1 MAKSKRTSVRLT
13 LQQAKLILLAKAVEE
28 SNDAHIK
35 WTSADAEAASLRAAH
50 TVGESADA
58 VKLLT
63 ERAKVVLRTASERGV
78 NTTIST
84 KARLPKFFSPLF
96 VLLTFV
102 LGALTD
108 RIASPEHIVNLL
120 SPPYWGV
127 ILWNLVVY
135 IALFCC
141 AIGLVGTGTNRFALP
156 LRSSLN
162 AFVQKTS
169 YGTFRRS
176 GFKSHFYSEW
186 ASFVA
191 PLIRMNVART
201 LHFAALFFALGI
213 VMSLLVRGFGTSY
226 WAGWESTWLA
236 ESPESVKTFID
247 YTYGLIPA
255 VGPLPPMPDLAQI
268 VQMRADRLP
277 YLETPVSAAPWLI
290 RMMILMGVVVIFPR
304 LIFACFDTW
313 RMNRFKALTSLSI
326 ESSYFENIL
335 VQCAQDA
342 VLGNLLIVT
351 SSVNRPL
358 RDQTTTILCKHWGN
372 VEDSAVKTV
381 DFDDE
386 EATIPA
392 IPSGPR
398 KPIVLVWFDGIE
410 TPEEEVHGAVLERLR
425 QVYES
430 EGAAVFAA
438 LIDMKEF
445 TQRFSSMPT
454 RIKERQEAWEALSNA
469 HQLKLFVLGDSSES
483 QLETIKTIRAWAA
496 PRISSDQNISVTDT
510 DKKEMNNEQ

>member
-1 MAKSKRTSVRLT
+1 MATSKRSLVRLT
-13 LQQAKLILLAKAVEE
+13 LQQAKIILLAKAVEE
-28 SNDAHIK
+28 SKDPHIK

-58 VKLLT
+58 VKLLV
-63 ERAKVVLRTASERGV
+63 ERAKAVLRTAAERGV
-78 NTTIST
+78 NTTVST
-84 KARLPKFFSPLF
+84 KARLPQFFSPLF
-96 VLLTFV
+96 VLMAFV

-127 ILWNLVVY
+127 ILWNIVVY

-162 AFVQKTS
+162 AFVQKAS
-169 YGTFRRS
+169 YGTLRRS

-186 ASFVA
+186 SSFVA

-213 VMSLLVRGFGTSY
+213 IVSLLVRGFGTSY

-236 ESPESVKTFID
+236 ESPESVKAFID

-255 VGPLPPMPDLAQI
+255 VGPLPSIPDLAQI
-268 VQMRADRLP
+268 VEMRADRLP
-277 YLETPVSAAPWLI
+277 YLESPVSAAPWLI
-290 RMMILMGVVVIFPR
+290 RMMTLMGIAVIVPR

-313 RMNRFKALTSLSI
+313 RMGRFKTQTSLSI
-326 ESSYFENIL
+326 ESPYYENIL

-342 VLGNLLIVT
+342 VLGNLLIIT

-358 RDQTTTILCKHWGN
+358 RDQTTSILCKHWGN
-372 VEDSAVKTV
+372 AEDSAVKTV

-386 EATIPA
+386 EASIPA
-392 IPSGPR
+392 LPSGPR
-398 KPIVLVWFDGIE
+398 KPIVLVWFDSVE
-410 TPEEEVHGAVLERLR
+410 TPEEEVHGAVIERLC
-425 QVYES
+425 QAYES
-430 EGAAVFAA
+430 NSSAVFAA
-438 LIDMKEF
+438 LLDMKEF
-445 TQRFSSMPT
+445 SQRFSSMPA
-454 RIKERQEAWEALSNA
+454 RIKERQEAWEALCNL
-469 HQLKLFVLGDSSES
+469 HQVKLFTLLDSSES
-483 QLETIKTIRAWAA
+483 QLQAIKTIRAWAA
-496 PRISSDQNISVTDT
+496 PRISCEQVIPVTDT
-510 DKKEMNNEQ
+510 DKKETNNEQ

>member
-63 ERAKVVLRTASERGV
+63 ERAKVVLRTASERGT
-78 NTTIST
+78 NTAIST
-84 KARLPKFFSPLF
+84 KARLPQFFSPLF
-96 VLLTFV
+96 VLLAFV

-156 LRSSLN
+156 LRSLN

-169 YGTFRRS
+169 YGTLRRS

-186 ASFVA
+186 SSFVA

-213 VMSLLVRGFGTSY
+213 IVSLLVRGFGTSY

-236 ESPESVKTFID
+236 ESPESVKAFID

-255 VGPLPPMPDLAQI
+255 VGPLPSMPDLAQI
-268 VQMRADRLP
+268 VAMRADRLP
-277 YLETPVSAAPWLI
+277 YLETPASAAPWLI
-290 RMMILMGVVVIFPR
+290 RMMLLMGVVVIVPR

-313 RMNRFKALTSLSI
+313 RMGRFKTQTSLSI
-326 ESSYFENIL
+326 DSPYYANIL

-342 VLGNLLIVT
+342 VLGNLLIIT

-358 RDQTTTILCKHWGN
+358 RDQTTSILCKHWGN
-372 VEDSAVKTV
+372 AEDSTVKSV

-386 EATIPA
+386 ESSIPA
-392 IPSGPR
+392 VPSGPR
-398 KPIVLVWFDGIE
+398 NPIVLIWFDGIE
-410 TPEEEVHGAVLERLR
+410 TPEEEVHGAVIERLR
-425 QVYES
+425 QAYES
-430 EGAAVFAA
+430 NSSAVFAA
-438 LIDMKEF
+438 LLDMKEF
-445 TQRFSSMPT
+445 AQRFSSMPA

-469 HQLKLFVLGDSSES
+469 LQLKLFVLHNSSES
-483 QLETIKTIRAWAA
+483 QLEAIKQIRAWAA
-496 PRISSDQNISVTDT
+496 PQISSNQIIPVTDI
-510 DKKEMNNEQ
+510 KEMNNEQ

>member
-13 LQQAKLILLAKAVEE
+13 LQQAKLILLAKAIEE
-28 SNDAHIK
+28 SNDDHIK
-35 WTSADAEAASLRAAH
+35 WTTADAEAASLRAAH

-63 ERAKVVLRTASERGV
+63 ERAKVVLRTATERGV
-78 NTTIST
+78 NTAVST
-84 KARLPKFFSPLF
+84 KARLPQFFSTLF
-96 VLLTFV
+96 ILLAFV

-108 RIASPEHIVNLL
+108 RIGSPEHIVNLL

-186 ASFVA
+186 SSFVA

-255 VGPLPPMPDLAQI
+255 VGPIPPMPDLAQI

-313 RMNRFKALTSLSI
+313 RMNRFKSQTMLSI

-351 SSVNRPL
+351 SSVNRSL
-358 RDQTTTILCKHWGN
+358 RDQTTSILCKHWGN
-372 VEDSAVKTV
+372 AEDSVVKSV

-386 EATIPA
+386 KSSIPA
-392 IPSGPR
+392 IPASPR
-398 KPIVLVWFDGIE
+398 KPIVLVWFDGVE
-410 TPEEEVHGAVLERLR
+410 TPEEEVHGAVIERLR
-425 QVYES
+425 KSYES
-430 EGAAVFAA
+430 NDSAVFAA
-438 LIDMKEF
+438 LLDMKEF
-445 TQRFSSMPT
+445 SQRFASMT
-454 RIKERQEAWEALSNA
+454 DRIKERQEAWEALYNL
-469 HQLKLFVLGDSSES
+469 HQVKLFALHESSES
-483 QLETIKTIRAWAA
+483 QLQVIKTIRAWAA
-496 PRISSDQNISVTDT
+496 PRISSDQITSVTDT
-510 DKKEMNNEQ
+510 DKKEMDNEH

>member
-13 LQQAKLILLAKAVEE
+13 LQQAKLILLAKAIEE
-28 SNDAHIK
+28 SNDTHIK
-35 WTSADAEAASLRAAH
+35 WTSADAEASSLRAAH

-84 KARLPKFFSPLF
+84 KARLPRFFSPLF
-96 VLLTFV
+96 VLLAFV

-169 YGTFRRS
+169 YGTLRRS

-213 VMSLLVRGFGTSY
+213 IVSLLVRGFGTSY

-236 ESPESVKTFID
+236 ESPESVKAFID
-247 YTYGLIPA
+247 YTYGFIPS

-268 VQMRADRLP
+268 VEMRADRLP
-277 YLETPVSAAPWLI
+277 YLETPISAAPWLI
-290 RMMILMGVVVIFPR
+290 RMMILMGAVVIIPR
-304 LIFACFDTW
+304 LIFACFDSW
-313 RMNRFKALTSLSI
+313 RMNRFKSQTMLSI
-326 ESSYFENIL
+326 ESPYFENIL

-342 VLGNLLIVT
+342 VLGNLLLIT

-358 RDQTTTILCKHWGN
+358 RDQTTAILCKHWGN
-372 VEDSAVKTV
+372 AEDSAVQAV
-381 DFDDE
+381 NFDDE
-386 EATIPA
+386 GASLPT

-398 KPIVLVWFDGIE
+398 KPIALVWFDGIE
-410 TPEEEVHGAVLERLR
+410 TPEDEVHGAVIERLR
-425 QVYES
+425 QSCEFNGS
-430 EGAAVFAA
+430 AVFAA
-438 LIDMKEF
+438 LLDMKEF
-445 TQRFSSMPT
+445 AQRFAWMPA
-454 RIKERQEAWEALSNA
+454 RIKERQEAWESLGNL
-469 HQLKLFVLGDSSES
+469 HQTKLFVLHDSSES
-483 QLETIKTIRAWAA
+483 QLQVIKTIRAWAA
-496 PRISSDQNISVTDT
+496 PRISADQIGPMTDT
-510 DKKEMNNEQ
+510 DKKEIDNEH

>member
-13 LQQAKLILLAKAVEE
+13 LQQAKLILLAKAIEE

-63 ERAKVVLRTASERGV
+63 ERAKVVLRTASERGA
-78 NTTIST
+78 NTTVST
-84 KARLPKFFSPLF
+84 KARLPQFFSPIF
-96 VLLTFV
+96 VLLAFV

-127 ILWNLVVY
+127 ILWNLFVY

-156 LRSSLN
+156 LRNSLN

-169 YGTFRRS
+169 YGTLRRS

-186 ASFVA
+186 SSFVA

-213 VMSLLVRGFGTSY
+213 IVSLLVRGFGTSY

-236 ESPESVKTFID
+236 ESPESVKAFID

-255 VGPLPPMPDLAQI
+255 VGPLPRMPDLAQI
-268 VQMRADRLP
+268 VEMRADRLP
-277 YLETPVSAAPWLI
+277 YLESPVSAAPWLI
-290 RMMILMGVVVIFPR
+290 RMMILMGVVVIVPR

-313 RMNRFKALTSLSI
+313 RMNRFKSQTSLSI

-358 RDQTTTILCKHWGN
+358 RDQTTSVLCKHWGSA
-372 VEDSAVKTV
+372 EDSVVETI

-386 EATIPA
+386 EANVPA
-392 IPSGPR
+392 VPLGPR
-398 KPIVLVWFDGIE
+398 KPIVLVWLDGIE
-410 TPEEEVHGAVLERLR
+410 TPEEEVHGAVIERLR
-425 QVYES
+425 QAYES
-430 EGAAVFAA
+430 NSSAVFAA
-438 LIDMKEF
+438 LLDMKEF
-445 TQRFSSMPT
+445 AQRFASMLA
-454 RIKERQEAWEALSNA
+454 RIKERQEAWESLSNL
-469 HQLKLFVLGDSSES
+469 HQVKLFVLHDTSES
-483 QLETIKTIRAWAA
+483 QLQVIKKVRAWAA
-496 PRISSDQNISVTDT
+496 PRISSDQTVHVTDN
-510 DKKEMNNEQ
+510 KEKNNEQ

>member
-1 MAKSKRTSVRLT
+1 MATSKRSLVRLT
-13 LQQAKLILLAKAVEE
+13 LQQAKIILLAKAVEE
-28 SNDAHIK
+28 SNDPHIK
-35 WTSADAEAASLRAAH
+35 WTTADAEAASLRAAH

-63 ERAKVVLRTASERGV
+63 ERAKVVLRTASERGA
-78 NTTIST
+78 NTTVST
-84 KARLPKFFSPLF
+84 KARLPQFFSPLF
-96 VLLTFV
+96 IVFAFV

-120 SPPYWGV
+120 SPPYWGM

-135 IALFCC
+135 LALFCC
-141 AIGLVGTGTNRFALP
+141 AIGIIGTGTNRFALP
-156 LRSSLN
+156 LRSSLS

-169 YGTFRRS
+169 YGTLRRS

-213 VMSLLVRGFGTSY
+213 IVSLLVRGFGTSY

-236 ESPESVKTFID
+236 ESPESVKAFID
-247 YTYGLIPA
+247 YTYGLIPS

-268 VQMRADRLP
+268 VEMRADRLP

-290 RMMILMGVVVIFPR
+290 RMMILMGAVVIVPR
-304 LIFACFDTW
+304 LIFACFDSW
-313 RMNRFKALTSLSI
+313 RMNRFKSQTTLSI
-326 ESSYFENIL
+326 ESPYFENIL

-358 RDQTTTILCKHWGN
+358 RDQTTSILCKHWGTA
-372 VEDSAVKTV
+372 EDSAVKTV

-386 EATIPA
+386 ESSIPA

-398 KPIVLVWFDGIE
+398 KPIILVWFDGIE
-410 TPEEEVHGAVLERLR
+410 TPEEEVHGAVIERLR
-425 QVYES
+425 QSYES
-430 EGAAVFAA
+430 NGSAVFAA
-438 LIDMKEF
+438 LLDMKEF
-445 TQRFSSMPT
+445 AQRFASMPA
-454 RIKERQEAWEALSNA
+454 RIKERQEAWKSLGNL
-469 HQLKLFVLGDSSES
+469 HQTKLFVLHDSSES
-483 QLETIKTIRAWAA
+483 QLQVIKTIRAWAA
-496 PRISSDQNISVTDT
+496 PRISADQIGPMTDT
-510 DKKEMNNEQ
+510 DKKEIDNEH

>member
-28 SNDAHIK
+28 SNDTHIK
-35 WTSADAEAASLRAAH
+35 WTSADAETASLRAAH

-78 NTTIST
+78 NTTVST

-96 VLLTFV
+96 VLLAFV

-169 YGTFRRS
+169 YGTLRRS
-176 GFKSHFYSEW
+176 SFKSHFYSEW
-186 ASFVA
+186 SAFVA

-213 VMSLLVRGFGTSY
+213 IVSLLVRGFGTSY

-236 ESPESVKTFID
+236 ESPESVKAFID

-268 VQMRADRLP
+268 VEMRADRLP

-313 RMNRFKALTSLSI
+313 RMNRFKSQTSLSI

-358 RDQTTTILCKHWGN
+358 RDQSTSVLCKHWGSA
-372 VEDSAVKTV
+372 EDSVVKTI

-386 EATIPA
+386 ESNIPA
-392 IPSGPR
+392 VPSGPR
-398 KPIVLVWFDGIE
+398 EPIVLVWFDGIE
-410 TPEEEVHGAVLERLR
+410 TPEEEVHGAVIERLR
-425 QVYES
+425 QAYES
-430 EGAAVFAA
+430 NSSVVFAA
-438 LIDMKEF
+438 LLDMKEF
-445 TQRFSSMPT
+445 TQRFASMPA
-454 RIKERQEAWEALSNA
+454 RIKERQKAWESLSNL
-469 HQLKLFVLGDSSES
+469 HQVKIFVLRDTSES
-483 QLETIKTIRAWAA
+483 QLQVIKKVRAWAA
-496 PRISSDQNISVTDT
+496 PRISADRTIHVTDN
-510 DKKEMNNEQ
+510 KEKNNDR